1 MNIQAK
7 KLEIVDLIL
16 KTEKFDLLDK
26 VSKPLKHGATDWK
39 EGLPEELIES
49 VERGLQQAKN
59 GNTISHETV
68 VEKHKKWL

>member
-1 MNIQAK
+1 MNIQTK

-26 VSKPLKHGATDWK
+26 VSKLLIYGTTDWK

-68 VEKHKKWL
+68 LEKHKKWL